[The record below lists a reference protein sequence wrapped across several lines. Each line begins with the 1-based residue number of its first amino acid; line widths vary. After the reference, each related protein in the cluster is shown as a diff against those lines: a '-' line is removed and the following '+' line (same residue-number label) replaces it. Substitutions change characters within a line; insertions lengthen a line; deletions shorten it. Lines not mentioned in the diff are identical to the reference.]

1 MDIETARANMIE
13 QQIRPWN
20 VLEMQTLN
28 ALRQIRREDF
38 VPDECRHLAFA
49 DVQIPLTPASG
60 DGDGGGDG
68 GGGEVMLEP
77 KVGARMLEAL
87 ALGADDN
94 VLEIGAGSGYL
105 VALLAAVSAHVTA
118 VEIDAQL
125 LALARR
131 NLAMAGI
138 DNVTL
143 ELGDAHAGW
152 SSTKQFDAI
161 LISGSLPKIT
171 DAWADALAVG
181 GRLTGIEGHL
191 PAMTVVRWVKA
202 DAGDGIVRETLFE
215 TVAPRLR
222 NVVEKPEFQF

>member
-49 DVQIPLTPASG
+49 DVQIPLTPSS
-60 DGDGGGDG
+60 DDG

-87 ALGADDN
+87 ALGADDT

-118 VEIDAQL
+118 VEINEQL
-125 LALARR
+125 LARARR
-131 NLAMAGI
+131 NLAMAAI

-191 PAMTVVRWVKA
+191 PAMTVVRLTKT
-202 DAGDGIVRETLFE
+202 DTGNGIVRETLFE